1 VPEVTVLIT
10 GVGLAVEFELSS
22 LEHIEATFKTNNN
35 NKIENNLNFFIIY
48 FFILK
53 AKL

>member
-1 VPEVTVLIT
+1 VPEVTVLTT
-10 GVGLAVEFELSS
+10 GVGSAVALELSS

-35 NKIENNLNFFIIY
+35 DKIENNLNFFMINI
-48 FFILK
+48 FLLN